1 MRVWFIPF
9 LFLSILIGWTLGL
22 TACARS
28 AEQGWIPVDPPE
40 RMDLPRSAEP
50 FGRSVDGMRRP
61 SLGEGDPDPGDAGV
75 PEVIAPDAGEAAS
88 GEDAGLP
95 DAGSDAGSVWDLTRR
110 CGDGV
115 VQLGEGCDDGN
126 EVGGDGCS
134 ATCTIE

>member
-75 PEVIAPDAGEAAS
+75 PEVC
-88 GEDAGLP
+88 LLYT
-95 DAGSDAGSVWDLTRR
+95 SDAAD
-110 CGDGV
+110 
-115 VQLGEGCDDGN
+115 E
-126 EVGGDGCS
+126 
-134 ATCTIE
+134 